1 MRMRNPIASRKLLTG
16 AIHGVATLAAIAL
29 LTSHAA
35 SAARLLVVTQPLSAV
50 REAAGL
56 YLQYL
61 DLGADITASYSGV
74 RLPGRA
80 LAPASPAPSA
90 SGMFALSVADIFPEH
105 RRVGDTGSAAL
116 VIGASPDGAWFAP
129 RYAAPG
135 RSLRAVGLHED
146 VAYDAP
152 PMLLTL
158 DAPVAPNNTADPP
171 RLTAFPSDRR
181 GPDAS
186 GQPAASVD
194 LPAPPVDAVRIG
206 RGAETAVL
214 LAASPAFDAAVFL
227 IDMARRDRTALLP
240 LETPRADFTHADQP
254 VELAWEPENRRLFAL
269 TAGFHVDGD
278 AVEQVCRIH
287 TLMPEIDNKSWAFT
301 PAGPSTPL
309 PGQPNRDARSLFPE
323 PTGGCWVIT
332 RGAAIGYALAT
343 HLRDGE
349 VIAQHHLGAD
359 GPVHIAVGPD
369 GDLAVAYER
378 RLEVWPNGAPGA
390 STWHSD
396 AAISALAWTDAGLF
410 VGEAGRIH
418 EIDPDAAS
426 SLRHLQLQT
435 GRVARIIPTAQ
446 RSPIE
451 APERPRIDAP
461 AAIALRDIGPDRT
474 RRIIPLRGTAE
485 TPWRASIEGDG
496 AAHMTVAPTAG
507 VLPGSAEI
515 RLTWPGPD
523 AGDPPVDAWAV
534 FTPRDPI
541 TGAPN
546 APRSCAF
553 IRLFP
558 RPDAPRRILW
568 ALEEAAGIRDPA
580 DPYGLR
586 ELADALAQ
594 SPRLYSHTEAPWPQT
609 DSLRRYGI
617 VVLDMDAA
625 LRGAVSRSALVDHVA
640 NGGAVLLLGA
650 SRQMDEIAAGRR
662 TLGAWL
668 SPMGLR
674 VDASALIAGS
684 AETPK
689 DMRLWAPWLQRAWPD
704 GISVTASCEVRADP
718 EHPFDALAAFAD
730 PPYPAHDGRPAAFAA
745 RRYGQG
751 RVAVLA
757 DPSLLT
763 TPRMHDPDVRAFVL
777 ALFDWLGT
785 AGLHDD
791 DADGDGL
798 PDAIEDRNADGRWD
812 PGETDLYNPDT
823 DGDGLPDGMEDRNG
837 NSRVD
842 PGETNP
848 VNPDSDG
855 DGVWDGADAAPIPAT
870 DAPFIAQIEP
880 DHGPAE
886 GGARAALTG
895 GGFVPDIQ
903 VRFGDAPASVV
914 EFVGPQ
920 LIIVE
925 VPAAPDLAPG
935 AVDVLVARTD
945 QAPAAELP
953 DAYLYEPCST
963 VRVALESTPPVSAR
977 ESGELT
983 ARLDTASQA
992 PIALLGFTVIAEPPG
1007 LVYWESAAF
1016 DETIAPIGSRA
1027 TWGRLENGGF
1037 RITLAP
1043 PSGATLPREL
1053 IRLRWNARA
1062 WPPDGPDEVT
1072 LRIES
1077 AYVRTR
1083 AGVDLPV
1090 EGDPVRIVRTPRP

>member
-1 MRMRNPIASRKLLTG
+1 MRMRNPIASRRRLEG
-16 AIHGVATLAAIAL
+16 AIHGTATLAAVAL
-29 LTSHAA
+29 ITCHAA

-56 YLQYL
+56 YLQCV
-61 DLGADITASYSGV
+61 DLGPDVTASRAGV
-74 RLPGRA
+74 RLPGRT
-80 LAPASPAPSA
+80 LAPASPARSA
-90 SGMFALSVADIFPEH
+90 SGLFALTVADVFPG
-105 RRVGDTGSAAL
+105 RRRIGDTGSAAL
-116 VIGASPDGAWFAP
+116 VIGAASDGAWFAP

-135 RSLRAVGLHED
+135 RSLRAAGLHED
-146 VAYDAP
+146 VAYDAS

-158 DAPVAPNNTADPP
+158 DAPLAPDSTADPP
-171 RLTAFPSDRR
+171 RLTAFPGDRR
-181 GPDAS
+181 GPDPSDEA
-186 GQPAASVD
+186 AASVD
-194 LPAPPVDAVRIG
+194 LPAPPIDAALIG

-214 LAASPAFDAAVFL
+214 LGVSPAFDAAVFL
-227 IDMARRDRTALLP
+227 IDMARRDRTALRP
-240 LETPRADFTHADQP
+240 LETPRADFTHPDEP
-254 VELAWEPENRRLFAL
+254 VELAWEPQNGRLFAL

-278 AVEQVCRIH
+278 AVEQVCRVH
-287 TLMPEIDNKSWAFT
+287 TFTPEIDDASWALT
-301 PAGPSTPL
+301 PAAPAAPL
-309 PGQPNRDARSLFPE
+309 PGQPNRDARALYPE
-323 PTGGCWVIT
+323 PSGGCWVIT

-359 GPVHIAVGPD
+359 GPVHIAVGPG

-378 RLEVWPNGAPGA
+378 RLEIWLDGAPGA
-390 STWHSD
+390 LTWSAN

-418 EIDPDAAS
+418 QIDAAAAT
-426 SLRHLQLQT
+426 SLRRLQLHT

-446 RSPIE
+446 RS
-451 APERPRIDAP
+451 AADTPERPRIDVSP
-461 AAIALRDIGPDRT
+461 AIALSDIGPDRT
-474 RRIIPLRGTAE
+474 RRMVPLHGTAG
-485 TPWRASIEGDG
+485 TPWRASIEGDAG
-496 AAHMTVAPTAG
+496 RLTLAPETG
-507 VLPGSAEI
+507 VLPGSADI

-523 AGDPPVDAWAV
+523 AGDPPVDAWAI
-534 FTPRDPI
+534 FTPCDPV
-541 TGAPN
+541 TGAPS
-546 APRSCAF
+546 APPSYAF

-568 ALEEAAGIRDPA
+568 AIEEAAGIRDPA
-580 DPYGLR
+580 DPHGLR
-586 ELADALAQ
+586 ELTNVLAQ
-594 SPRLYSHTEAPWPQT
+594 SPRLYSHTEAPWPRS
-609 DSLRRYGI
+609 DSLRRYDI
-617 VVLDMDAA
+617 VVLDVDAA

-640 NGGAVLLLGA
+640 DGGAVLLLGG
-650 SRQMDEIAAGRR
+650 SRQMDETALGRR

-674 VDASALIAGS
+674 VDASAWITGS
-684 AETPK
+684 AKSPE

-704 GISVTASCEVRADP
+704 GISVTASCEVLADP
-718 EHPFDALAAFAD
+718 GHPFDALAAFTD
-730 PPYPAHDGRPAAFAA
+730 PPHPANTDRPAAFAA
-745 RRYGQG
+745 RRYGHG

-757 DPSLLT
+757 DASLLT
-763 TPRMHDPDVRAFVL
+763 TPRMHDPEVRAFVL

-798 PDAIEDRNADGRWD
+798 PDAIEDRNANGRWD

-837 NSRVD
+837 NGRVD

-855 DGVWDGADAAPIPAT
+855 DGVWDGADAAPLPAT

-880 DHGPAE
+880 NHGPAE
-886 GGARAALTG
+886 GGARAAITG
-895 GGFVPDIQ
+895 GGFAPDLQ
-903 VRFGDAPASVV
+903 VRFGDAPASLV
-914 EFVGPQ
+914 EFVGPE
-920 LIIVE
+920 LIIVD

-935 AVDVLVARTD
+935 PVDLLLARTD
-945 QAPAAELP
+945 QTPAARLP
-953 DAYLYEPCST
+953 DAYRYEPRGT
-963 VRVALESTPPVSAR
+963 VRVALESTPPMSAR
-977 ESGELT
+977 EPGELIV
-983 ARLDTASQA
+983 RLDTASQA
-992 PIALLGFTVIAEPPG
+992 PIALLGFTVIADPPH

-1016 DETIAPIGSRA
+1016 DETIGPIGSHA

-1037 RITLAP
+1037 RVTLAP

-1053 IRLRWNARA
+1053 MRLRWNARA
-1062 WPPDGPDEVT
+1062 WPADGPDDVT

-1090 EGDPVRIVRTPRP
+1090 EAAPVRIVRTPRP

>member
-1 MRMRNPIASRKLLTG
+1 MRMRNPIASRRRLAG
-16 AIHGVATLAAIAL
+16 AIHGAATLAAVAL
-29 LTSHAA
+29 ITCHAA

-56 YLQYL
+56 YLQCV
-61 DLGADITASYSGV
+61 DLGPDITASYSGI
-74 RLPGRA
+74 RLPGRT
-80 LAPASPAPSA
+80 LAPACPAPSA
-90 SGMFALSVADIFPEH
+90 SGLFALTVADVFPGR
-105 RRVGDTGSAAL
+105 RRVDDTGSAAL

-135 RSLRAVGLHED
+135 RSLRTAGLHED

-158 DAPVAPNNTADPP
+158 DAPLAHNETADPP

-181 GPDAS
+181 GPDPNDPA
-186 GQPAASVD
+186 AASVN
-194 LPAPPVDAVRIG
+194 LPAPPVDAAPIG

-214 LAASPAFDAAVFL
+214 LGASSAFDAAVFL
-227 IDMARRDRTALLP
+227 IDMARRDRTALRP
-240 LETPRADFTHADQP
+240 LETPRADFTHPDEP
-254 VELAWEPENRRLFAL
+254 VELAWEPENGRLFAL

-278 AVEQVCRIH
+278 AVEQVCRVH
-287 TLMPEIDNKSWAFT
+287 TFTPEIDDASWALT
-301 PAGPSTPL
+301 PAAPATPL
-309 PGQPNRDARSLFPE
+309 PGQPNRDARTLYPE

-359 GPVHIAVGPD
+359 GPVHIAVGPR
-369 GDLAVAYER
+369 GDLAVGYGH
-378 RLEVWPNGAPGA
+378 RLEIWLDGAPGA
-390 STWHSD
+390 LTWSAN

-418 EIDPDAAS
+418 QIDAAAAT
-426 SLRHLQLQT
+426 SLRRLQLHT
-435 GRVARIIPTAQ
+435 GRIARIIPTAQ
-446 RSPIE
+446 RT
-451 APERPRIDAP
+451 ARDTPERPRIDVP
-461 AAIALRDIGPDRT
+461 PAIALSDIGPDRT
-474 RRIIPLRGTAE
+474 RRVVPLHGTAG
-485 TPWRASIEGDG
+485 TPWRASIEGD
-496 AAHMTVAPTAG
+496 AAGRLTLAPETG
-507 VLPGSAEI
+507 VLPGSADI

-523 AGDPPVDAWAV
+523 AGDPPVDAWAA
-534 FTPRDPI
+534 FTPCDP
-541 TGAPN
+541 TTATPTAP
-546 APRSCAF
+546 PSYAF
-553 IRLFP
+553 FRLFP

-568 ALEEAAGIRDPA
+568 AIEEAAGIRDPA
-580 DPYGLR
+580 DPHGLR
-586 ELADALAQ
+586 ELTNLLAQ
-594 SPRLYSHTEAPWPQT
+594 APRLYSHTDAPWPRS
-609 DSLRRYGI
+609 DSLRRYDI
-617 VVLDMDAA
+617 VVLDVDAA

-640 NGGAVLLLGA
+640 DGGAVLLLGG
-650 SRQMDEIAAGRR
+650 SRQVDETALGRR

-674 VDASALIAGS
+674 VDASAWITGS
-684 AETPK
+684 AKTPE
-689 DMRLWAPWLQRAWPD
+689 DMRLWAPWLQGAWPD
-704 GISVTASCEVRADP
+704 GISVTASCEVLADP
-718 EHPFDALAAFAD
+718 GHPFDALAAFTE
-730 PPYPAHDGRPAAFAA
+730 PPHPANTDRPAAFAA
-745 RRYGQG
+745 RRFGQG

-757 DPSLLT
+757 DASLLT
-763 TPRMHDPDVRAFVL
+763 TPRMHDPGVRAFVL

-798 PDAIEDRNADGRWD
+798 PDAIEDRNANGRWD

-837 NSRVD
+837 NGRVD

-855 DGVWDGADAAPIPAT
+855 DGVWDGADAAPLPAT

-880 DHGPAE
+880 NHGPAE
-886 GGARAALTG
+886 GGARAAITG
-895 GGFVPDIQ
+895 GGFAPDLQ
-903 VRFGDAPASVV
+903 VRFGDAPASLV
-914 EFVGPQ
+914 EFVGPE
-920 LIIVE
+920 LIIVD

-935 AVDVLVARTD
+935 PVDLLLARTD
-945 QAPAAELP
+945 QTPAARLP
-953 DAYLYEPCST
+953 DAYRYEPRGT
-963 VRVALESTPPVSAR
+963 VRVALESTPPMSAR
-977 ESGELT
+977 EPGELIV
-983 ARLDTASQA
+983 RLDTASQA
-992 PIALLGFTVIAEPPG
+992 PIALLGFTVIADPPH

-1016 DETIAPIGSRA
+1016 DETIGPIGSHA

-1037 RITLAP
+1037 RVTLAP

-1062 WPPDGPDEVT
+1062 WSADSPDEVT

-1090 EGDPVRIVRTPRP
+1090 EAAPLRIVRTPRP